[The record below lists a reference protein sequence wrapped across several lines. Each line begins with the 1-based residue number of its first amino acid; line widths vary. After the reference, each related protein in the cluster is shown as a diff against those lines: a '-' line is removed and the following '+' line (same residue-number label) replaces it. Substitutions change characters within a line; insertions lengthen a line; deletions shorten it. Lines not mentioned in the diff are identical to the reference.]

1 MKKLGTRI
9 TDEYKEKFIAL
20 CDREN
25 LHQGEMIEKLIDY
38 YLDERSENIDSKDKN
53 NSERKSFA
61 LEQLGLN
68 AEEVKE
74 VRDAV
79 INSGQEL
86 KAIAKDGLMYKAKY
100 LNTIQTSL
108 SDIPKEELRSSTA
121 KGVAAYKIEKCV
133 EAIIQHN
140 ENSPEPKDRVCLSK
154 TLVQKLTGSNPKTVG
169 QWFDEH
175 HGLIGDHNSKY
186 ELTHSHNRRGAGF
199 DYFKHLN
206 LEYLKA

>member
-9 TDEYKEKFIAL
+9 TDEHKQKLLAL
-20 CDREN
+20 CDLEN

-38 YLDERSENIDSKDKN
+38 YLDNPVKDTD
-53 NSERKSFA
+53 
-61 LEQLGLN
+61 L
-68 AEEVKE
+68 EVKSEFIDQLELNESETKE
-74 VRDAV
+74 VQDAV

-108 SDIPKEELRSSTA
+108 CEIPQEELRSSTA

-133 EAIIQHN
+133 EAIIEHN
-140 ENSPEPKDRVCLSK
+140 NNSPEPKDRVCLSK
-154 TLVQKLTGSNPKTVG
+154 TLVQKLTGSNPRTVG

-175 HGLIGDHNSKY
+175 HGLINDHNAKY
-186 ELTHSHNRRGAGF
+186 QLTHSHNRRGAGF
-199 DYFKHLN
+199 DYFQHLN